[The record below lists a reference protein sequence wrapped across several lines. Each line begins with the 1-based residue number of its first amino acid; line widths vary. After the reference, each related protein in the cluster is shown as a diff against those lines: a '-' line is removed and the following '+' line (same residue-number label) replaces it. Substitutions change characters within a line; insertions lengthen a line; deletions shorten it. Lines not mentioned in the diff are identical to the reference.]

1 MEKSTVEKFASEL
14 NLPIDLLLKQLE
26 SAGIKKISGTEELL
40 EEDKS
45 ALLNYLQIEHGASS
59 TSKNKITLT
68 RKQNTQIRKTDSEG
82 RARTIQ
88 VEVRKKRTIVKPD
101 QKKQVQDDS
110 IKKDTSVID
119 KKTVDDKNQKEIRE
133 EEEKRNAALM
143 TAQAEEVKNKKSA
156 KENEK
161 EKESKDGTLHRPASK
176 ANVKVDKDSKKTELK
191 DKWVDK
197 NLKKRPIK
205 ARNDNNKGWRS
216 PKNKNKNKEEVED
229 QDFVAPSEPVVK
241 DVLIPETI
249 SVADLAHKMAVK
261 ATEVIKTLM
270 GMGMMVTIN
279 QVLDQDT
286 AIIVVEEMG
295 HKPEAAKEND
305 LESFLDEESSSVN
318 EIIEP
323 RPPVVTVMGHVDHGK
338 TSLLD
343 YIRTTKVT
351 KGEAGGITQ
360 HIGAYH
366 VETPKGMI
374 TFLDTPG
381 HEAFSAMRARGAKAT
396 DIVILVVAVDD
407 GVMPQTI
414 EAINH
419 SKAAGV
425 PLIVAINKIDKP
437 DSNPEKVRGELL
449 GHEVIPEELG
459 GDSMF
464 IEVSAQTG
472 QGIDNLL
479 DAVLLQAE
487 VLELKAPINT
497 PAKGIIVEGRL
508 DKGRGPVT
516 TLLVQSGTINISDT
530 LLAGNASGK
539 IRGMLDENGKNIKQ
553 ATPSIPAEIIGLS
566 DVPNAGD
573 EFIVIN
579 DEKKAREIALFRQG
593 KFRDVKLAKQQA
605 SKLENIMDQMTEAEV
620 KFLPLIIK
628 ADVQGSCQALAG
640 SLEKL
645 STDEVKVKVVH
656 SAVGAINESD
666 INLASASNA
675 VIIAFNVRSSG
686 GARKLGESLDIDVRY
701 YSVIYEAIDEVKAAL
716 GGLLSPEQKEV
727 TLGMVE
733 IRDIFKA
740 SKVGTIAG
748 CFVLEGVIKKGSN
761 IRLLRD
767 GAVIYEGQLD
777 SLKRFK
783 DDVKEVKSNF
793 ECGIS
798 IKNFDDL
805 QVNDKLE
812 AYEHVQVA
820 RKL

>member
-26 SAGIKKISGTEELL
+26 SAGIKKKSGAEELL

-45 ALLNYLQIEHGASS
+45 ALLNYLQIEHGASN
-59 TSKNKITLT
+59 TNKNKITLT
-68 RKQNTQIRKTDSEG
+68 RKQNTQIRKTDSDG

-88 VEVRKKRTIVKPD
+88 VEVRKKRTIIKPETRE
-101 QKKQVQDDS
+101 S
-110 IKKDTSVID
+110 IKDNEI
-119 KKTVDDKNQKEIRE
+119 KKEATFNEKKAEDDKNQKEIRE
-133 EEEKRNAALM
+133 AEEKRNAALIA
-143 TAQAEEVKNKKSA
+143 AQAEEVKNKKA
-156 KENEK
+156 TKANQK
-161 EKESKDGTLHRPASK
+161 NSKDGTLHRPASK
-176 ANVKVDKDSKKTELK
+176 ANVKLDKDSKKPELK

-205 ARNDNNKGWRS
+205 TRNDTNQGWRS
-216 PKNKNKNKEEVED
+216 PKVKNKHKEEGEE
-229 QDFVAPSEPVVK
+229 QNFVAPSEPVVK
-241 DVLIPETI
+241 NVLIPETI
-249 SVADLAHKMAVK
+249 SVANLAHKMSVK

-305 LESFLDEESSSVN
+305 LESLLDEESSSID
-318 EIIEP
+318 EIIKP

-351 KGEAGGITQ
+351 TGEAGGITQ

-437 DSNPEKVRGELL
+437 DSNSEKVRGELL

-464 IEVSAQTG
+464 LEVSAQTG
-472 QGIDNLL
+472 QGIDDLL
-479 DAVLLQAE
+479 DAILLQAE

-516 TLLVQSGTINISDT
+516 TLLVQSGTINMSDT

-539 IRGMLDENGKNIKQ
+539 IRAMLDENGKNISQ

-605 SKLENIMDQMTEAEV
+605 SKLDNIMEQMTEAEV

-628 ADVQGSCQALAG
+628 ADVQGSCEALAG

-675 VIIAFNVRSSG
+675 VIIAFNVRSSR

-701 YSVIYEAIDEVKAAL
+701 YSIIYEAVDEVKAAL
-716 GGLLSPEQKEV
+716 SGLLSPEQKEV

-733 IRDIFKA
+733 IREIFKA

-748 CFVLEGVIKKGSN
+748 CFVLEGVIKKDAN

-767 GAVIYEGQLD
+767 DVVIYDGKLD

-793 ECGIS
+793 ECGLS

-805 QVNDKLE
+805 KVNDKLE
-812 AYEHVQVA
+812 VYENVQVA

>member
-1 MEKSTVEKFASEL
+1 
-14 NLPIDLLLKQLE
+14 
-26 SAGIKKISGTEELL
+26 
-40 EEDKS
+40 
-45 ALLNYLQIEHGASS
+45 
-59 TSKNKITLT
+59 
-68 RKQNTQIRKTDSEG
+68 
-82 RARTIQ
+82 
-88 VEVRKKRTIVKPD
+88 
-101 QKKQVQDDS
+101 
-110 IKKDTSVID
+110 
-119 KKTVDDKNQKEIRE
+119 
-133 EEEKRNAALM
+133 
-143 TAQAEEVKNKKSA
+143 
-156 KENEK
+156 
-161 EKESKDGTLHRPASK
+161 
-176 ANVKVDKDSKKTELK
+176 KDSKKTELK

-205 ARNDNNKGWRS
+205 TRNDMNQGWRS
-216 PKNKNKNKEEVED
+216 PKAKSKNKDEVDD
-229 QDFVAPSEPVVK
+229 QNFVAPLEPIVK
-241 DVLIPETI
+241 NVLIPETI
-249 SVADLAHKMAVK
+249 SVANLAHKMSVK

-305 LESFLDEESSSVN
+305 FESLLDEESSSIK

-351 KGEAGGITQ
+351 TGEAGGITQ

-419 SKAAGV
+419 SKAADV

-437 DSNPEKVRGELL
+437 DSNSEKVRGELL

-472 QGIDNLL
+472 QGIDDLL
-479 DAVLLQAE
+479 DAILLQAE

-516 TLLVQSGTINISDT
+516 TLLVQSGTINMSDT

-539 IRGMLDENGKNIKQ
+539 IRAMLDENGKNINQ

-605 SKLENIMDQMTEAEV
+605 SKLENIMEQMTEAEV

-628 ADVQGSCQALAG
+628 ADVQGSCEALAG

-675 VIIAFNVRSSG
+675 VIIAFNVRSSS

-701 YSVIYEAIDEVKAAL
+701 YSIIYEAVDEVKAAL

-733 IRDIFKA
+733 IREIFKA

-748 CFVLEGVIKKGSN
+748 CFVLDGVIKKDSN

-767 GAVIYEGQLD
+767 DVVIYEGQLD

-793 ECGIS
+793 ECGLS

-805 QVNDKLE
+805 KVNDKLE

>member
-1 MEKSTVEKFASEL
+1 MEKSTVEKFANEL

-26 SAGIKKISGTEELL
+26 SAGIKKTSGAEELL
-40 EEDKS
+40 EADKS
-45 ALLNYLQIEHGASS
+45 ALLNYLQIEHGASN
-59 TSKNKITLT
+59 TNKNKITLT
-68 RKQNTQIRKTDSEG
+68 RKQNTQIRKTDSDG

-88 VEVRKKRTIVKPD
+88 VEVRKKRTIVKPE
-101 QKKQVQDDS
+101 QRKEVKDDLV
-110 IKKDTSVID
+110 KEDTSAVE
-119 KKTVDDKNQKEIRE
+119 KRAVADKNQKEIRE

-143 TAQAEEVKNKKSA
+143 AAQAEEVKNKKAA
-156 KENEK
+156 KVNQ
-161 EKESKDGTLHRPASK
+161 KESKDGTLHRPASK

-205 ARNDNNKGWRS
+205 TRNDNNQGWRS
-216 PKNKNKNKEEVED
+216 PKNKNKNKDETDD
-229 QDFVAPSEPVVK
+229 QNFVAPSEPIVK
-241 DVLIPETI
+241 NVLIPETI
-249 SVADLAHKMAVK
+249 SVGDLAHKMSVK

-305 LESFLDEESSSVN
+305 LESFLDEESSSLDEV
-318 EIIEP
+318 IEP

-437 DSNPEKVRGELL
+437 DSNSEKVRGELL

-472 QGIDNLL
+472 QGIDDLL

-516 TLLVQSGTINISDT
+516 TLLVQSGTINMSDT

-539 IRGMLDENGKNIKQ
+539 IRAMLDENGKNIKQ

-605 SKLENIMDQMTEAEV
+605 SKLENIMEQMTEAEV
-620 KFLPLIIK
+620 RFLPLIIK
-628 ADVQGSCQALAG
+628 ADVQGSCEALAG

-656 SAVGAINESD
+656 SAVGAVNESD

-675 VIIAFNVRSSG
+675 VIIAFNVRASG

-701 YSVIYEAIDEVKAAL
+701 YSIIYEAVDEVKAAL

-727 TLGMVE
+727 ILGMVE
-733 IRDIFKA
+733 IREIFKA

-748 CFVLEGVIKKGSN
+748 CFVLDGVIKKGSN

-767 GAVIYEGQLD
+767 DTVIYEGQLD

-793 ECGIS
+793 ECGLS

-805 QVNDKLE
+805 KVNDKLE